1 MAAAWLRNT
10 VRQLIDSAQIIDRA
24 RGIGRKEPANLIRF
38 RDRPVDRDAPIGVEG
53 SGKGGPMPHAVR
65 TAIHALALLALSLA
79 VFAGAYAQAPG
90 SRYGFCYGM
99 AGNPRVNNFTPVF
112 AVGSVNQQ
120 GPAGS
125 DFLRHMH
132 ERYGG
137 YITQELA
144 CQFYATQGEAARERS
159 RLMDEARNYPAWPV
173 VEIDWTPSLPAPATP
188 KPPAPVAA
196 PPASPAPPVAA
207 AKPPAKPVTA
217 PVQAGVFVICRSE
230 WNTDLRRFYNPPVD
244 GRGAGYAEWQA
255 SYGQYLASHHN
266 FKGSNFGCGKYP
278 TREAAQADY
287 DSWVANARATPS
299 VNGRPSPIIIT
310 DWKY

>member
-1 MAAAWLRNT
+1 MAHILRT
-10 VRQLIDSAQIIDRA
+10 TCRTLI
-24 RGIGRKEPANLIRF
+24 
-38 RDRPVDRDAPIGVEG
+38 
-53 SGKGGPMPHAVR
+53 
-65 TAIHALALLALSLA
+65 LSLLVLA
-79 VFAGAYAQAPG
+79 PCTAALAQAPG
-90 SRYGFCYGM
+90 QRHGFCYGL

-112 AVGSVNQQ
+112 GVGSINQQ

-125 DFLRHMH
+125 EFLKHMH
-132 ERYGG
+132 QRYGG

-144 CQFYATQGEAARERS
+144 CQFYATQAEAAKERE
-159 RLMDEARNYPAWPV
+159 RLMDEGRNHPAWPV
-173 VEIDWTPSLPAPATP
+173 VEIDWTPSLPAQATP

-196 PPASPAPPVAA
+196 PPASSAPPVAA
-207 AKPPAKPVTA
+207 AKPPAKPATA
-217 PVQAGVFVICRSE
+217 PATAGVFVICRSE

-255 SYGQYLASHHN
+255 SYHAYLVSKHA

-278 TREAAQADY
+278 SREAAQADY

-310 DWKY
+310 DWKF